1 MISNNVFINK
11 LQLCL
16 LVMNFTIGSALL
28 LIPPAIVSQSKQDAW
43 ISMLFAILIGSI
55 IIILLGTLALKHP
68 DKTLIQISETLLG
81 KYVGKLIGLLYA
93 WFYLHLAALVIR
105 NLVDFLE
112 VFMID
117 TPVEAFNI
125 MIGLLMFFAIKYGL
139 EVIARSN
146 EVYTLLAF
154 GGILFTFILVIP
166 LMDINNIKPILAE
179 GFKPVISGSLPAIGF
194 PYAELVVFSMILPS
208 VNNKQNLRKV
218 FILGGVLGGIV
229 LFFSILSSLLVLGEA
244 ATSISIYPT
253 YNMARLINI
262 GEFLTRVEAF
272 ISLSFFIIV
281 FVKIIITFYASIL
294 AISQVFNL
302 SDYRPLTVPYL
313 VIVLALSVILNENIV
328 EVITF
333 ASTTWTPYAMVF
345 GFVIPLFLLLLTYIK
360 NRKTNSLNEQQKK

>member
-1 MISNNVFINK
+1 MFASGFINK
-11 LQLCL
+11 FQLCL

-28 LIPPAIVSQSKQDAW
+28 LIPPAVVNQAKKDAW
-43 ISMLFAILIGSI
+43 ISMLLAILVGSI
-55 IIILLGTLALKHP
+55 IIFILGTLAIKHP
-68 DKTLIQISETLLG
+68 EKTIVKIAEELLG
-81 KYVGKLIGLLYA
+81 KYVGKLIGLLYT
-93 WFYLHLAALVIR
+93 WFYLHLSALVIR
-105 NLVDFLE
+105 NLVDFLK

-117 TPVEAFNI
+117 TPAEVFNI
-125 MIGLLMFFAIKYGL
+125 MIGILMFFAIKYGL
-139 EVIARSN
+139 EVMARSN
-146 EVYTLLAF
+146 EIYTLMAF

-166 LMDINNIKPILAE
+166 LMEIDNIKPILAE
-179 GFKPVISGSLPAIGF
+179 GFKPIIGGSLPAIGF

-244 ATSISIYPT
+244 NTSISIYPT

-272 ISLSFFIIV
+272 ISLAFFIIV
-281 FVKIIITFYASIL
+281 FVKIVTAFYASIL
-294 AISQVFNL
+294 ALTQVFNL
-302 SDYRPLTVPYL
+302 SDYRPLTIPY
-313 VIVLALSVILNENIV
+313 IIIALALSVLLNENIV

-345 GFVIPLFLLLLTYIK
+345 GFVIPLFLLLLTNIK
-360 NRKTNSLNEQQKK
+360 NRRTTKRIKNS